1 MLSQVASPHLT
12 TVSILIHWH
21 LNAGY
26 NDIPWE
32 EIEDMLTTEAFGQPK
47 TVLINMWGGA
57 GSSVMTPYEEEVL
70 LMEDRLVILEARG
83 LLKFKCV
90 DWDSDDTAGRRFC
103 AASARQAR
111 QTLQRRISRKVAG
124 WLRI

>member
-32 EIEDMLTTEAFGQPK
+32 EIEDMLTTEALG
-47 TVLINMWGGA
+47 N
-57 GSSVMTPYEEEVL
+57 S
-70 LMEDRLVILEARG
+70 
-83 LLKFKCV
+83 
-90 DWDSDDTAGRRFC
+90 RRY
-103 AASARQAR
+103 
-111 QTLQRRISRKVAG
+111 
-124 WLRI
+124 